1 MKRLVLF
8 SVAAMYFAMNLA
20 AQNAD
25 KKVNVPKENSKVTK
39 EYDENGNLTKFDS
52 VYTYSWSSDT
62 TLVNSIS
69 PDQLKN
75 IFGDQFGF
83 FPDSSF
89 MDNSFIQNFDDFF
102 AQPLQNKADSTL
114 MKKYGNHAPFQLFGF
129 NNDSIDMNFP
139 DFGDIFQNFNQ
150 NNQDSVLSGSRFP
163 QQKSMDEMMK
173 MLQDHLK
180 RFEEQHKKLLNNES
194 DWQ

>member
-8 SVAAMYFAMNLA
+8 SVVALFYAMNLA
-20 AQNAD
+20 AQNAE

-62 TLVNSIS
+62 TLLNSVS
-69 PDQLKN
+69 PDQLRD

-83 FPDSSF
+83 FSDSSF
-89 MDNSFIQNFDDFF
+89 RSDSFIQNFDDFF
-102 AQPLQNKADSTL
+102 AQPFHDNSDSTL
-114 MKKYGNHAPFQLFGF
+114 MKKFGNQPHFQFFGF
-129 NNDSIDMNFP
+129 DNDSTEMNFP
-139 DFGDIFQNFNQ
+139 DFGEFFQNFNQ
-150 NNQDSVLSGSRFP
+150 NNQDSVLSGSQFP

-173 MLQDHLK
+173 MLQKHMK
-180 RFEEQHKKLLNNES
+180 QFEELHKELLNNEP
-194 DWQ
+194 DWH